1 MCINILIHSDHD
13 VVRRALFVL
22 KPQSGIPIYRQLI
35 EQVTRLIA
43 GGQLA
48 AGTELPSV
56 RELAEL
62 HTVNPMTI
70 SKAYALL
77 ESEGLLERQRGKP
90 MRVAAR
96 RRNQAPLTQRLQQL
110 EPAVRDVV
118 LAARQL
124 EVGKKELIALLGDTW
139 EKNDD

>member
-1 MCINILIHSDHD
+1 MFI
-13 VVRRALFVL
+13 L
-22 KPQSGIPIYRQLI
+22 KPHSGVPIYRQLI
-35 EQVTRLIA
+35 EQITRLIA

-110 EPAVRDVV
+110 EPVVRDIV

-139 EKNDD
+139 EKNDG

>member
-1 MCINILIHSDHD
+1 
-13 VVRRALFVL
+13 VFVL
-22 KPQSGIPIYRQLI
+22 KPQSGMPIYRQLI
-35 EQVTRLIA
+35 EQITRLIA
-43 GGQLA
+43 GGQLV

-96 RRNQAPLTQRLQQL
+96 RRNQAPLPQRLQQL
-110 EPAVRDVV
+110 EPAVRDLV

-124 EVGKKELIALLGDTW
+124 EVGKKELIALLGDEW
-139 EKNDD
+139 ERNDG

>member
-1 MCINILIHSDHD
+1 
-13 VVRRALFVL
+13 LFVL
-22 KPQSGIPIYRQLI
+22 NPQSGIPIYRQLI
-35 EQVTRLIA
+35 EQITRLIA

-96 RRNQAPLTQRLQQL
+96 RRNQAPLAQRLQQL

-124 EVGKKELIALLGDTW
+124 EVGKKELIALLGEIW
-139 EKNDD
+139 EKNDG

>member
-1 MCINILIHSDHD
+1 
-13 VVRRALFVL
+13 LFVL
-22 KPQSGIPIYRQLI
+22 NPQSGTPIYRQLI
-35 EQVTRLIA
+35 EQITRLIA

-48 AGTELPSV
+48 AGKELPSV

-70 SKAYALL
+70 SKAYASL
-77 ESEGLLERQRGKP
+77 EAEGLLERQRGKP

-96 RRNQAPLTQRLQQL
+96 RRTQVPLTQRLQRL
-110 EPAVRDVV
+110 EPAVRDLV

-124 EVGKKELIALLGDTW
+124 EVGKKELLALLSDEW
-139 EKNDD
+139 ERNDA

>member
-1 MCINILIHSDHD
+1 M
-13 VVRRALFVL
+13 FVL
-22 KPQSGIPIYRQLI
+22 NPQSGTPIYRQLI
-35 EQVTRLIA
+35 EQITRLIA

-62 HTVNPMTI
+62 HAVNPMTI
-70 SKAYALL
+70 SKAYAIL

-96 RRNQAPLTQRLQQL
+96 RRSQAPLSQRLQKL
-110 EPAVRDVV
+110 EPAVAELV

-124 EVGKKELIALLGDTW
+124 ELGKKDLLALVGDEW
-139 EKNDD
+139 EKNDA

>member
-1 MCINILIHSDHD
+1 M
-13 VVRRALFVL
+13 FVL
-22 KPQSGIPIYRQLI
+22 KPQSGIPIYRQLV

-96 RRNQAPLTQRLQQL
+96 RRNQAPLAQRLQQL

-139 EKNDD
+139 EKNDG

>member
-1 MCINILIHSDHD
+1 VFILN
-13 VVRRALFVL
+13 
-22 KPQSGIPIYRQLI
+22 PQSGIPIYRQLVT
-35 EQVTRLIA
+35 QVTRLIA

-62 HTVNPMTI
+62 HAVNPMTI

-90 MRVAAR
+90 MRVAPR
-96 RRNQAPLTQRLQQL
+96 RRGQAPLSQRLQQL
-110 EPAVRDVV
+110 DRSITDLV

-124 EVGKKELIALLGDTW
+124 EIGKKELLTRLG
-139 EKNDD
+139 EKWGDDHD

>member
-1 MCINILIHSDHD
+1 M
-13 VVRRALFVL
+13 FVL
-22 KPQSGIPIYRQLI
+22 NPQSGTPIYRQLV

-62 HTVNPMTI
+62 HAINPMTI

-77 ESEGLLERQRGKP
+77 EGSGLLERQRGKP

-96 RRNQAPLTQRLQQL
+96 RRAQASLTQRVQQL
-110 EPAVRDVV
+110 EPAITELV

-124 EVGKKELIALLGDTW
+124 EVGKKELLAVIGDKW
-139 EKNDD
+139 EEGNV

>member
-1 MCINILIHSDHD
+1 
-13 VVRRALFVL
+13 VFVL
-22 KPQSGIPIYRQLI
+22 NPQSGIPIYRQLVTQI
-35 EQVTRLIA
+35 TRLIA

-48 AGTELPSV
+48 AGAELPSV
-56 RELAEL
+56 RELAGL
-62 HTVNPMTI
+62 HAVNPMTI

-96 RRNQAPLTQRLQQL
+96 RRAQAPLSQRLQQL
-110 EPAVRDVV
+110 DRSITELV

-124 EVGKKELIALLGDTW
+124 EVGKKELLARLG
-139 EKNDD
+139 EKWGDDNG

>member
-1 MCINILIHSDHD
+1 M
-13 VVRRALFVL
+13 FVL

-35 EQVTRLIA
+35 EQITRLIA

-139 EKNDD
+139 EKNDG

>member
-1 MCINILIHSDHD
+1 M
-13 VVRRALFVL
+13 FVL
-22 KPQSGIPIYRQLI
+22 NPQSGTPIYRQLV
-35 EQVTRLIA
+35 EQITRLIA

-56 RELAEL
+56 RELAER

-96 RRNQAPLTQRLQQL
+96 RRSQAPLTQRLKQL
-110 EPAVRDVV
+110 EPVVRDVV

-124 EVGKKELIALLGDTW
+124 EIGKKDLIALLGDAW
-139 EKNDD
+139 EKNDA

>member
-1 MCINILIHSDHD
+1 M
-13 VVRRALFVL
+13 FVL
-22 KPQSGIPIYRQLI
+22 NPQSGTPIYRQLI
-35 EQVTRLIA
+35 DQITRLIA

-70 SKAYALL
+70 SKAYAML
-77 ESEGLLERQRGKP
+77 EAEGLLERQRGKP

-96 RRNQAPLTQRLQQL
+96 RRNQAPLTHRLQQL
-110 EPAVRDVV
+110 EPAMRDIV

-124 EVGKKELIALLGDTW
+124 EVGKKELLALLSDEW
-139 EKNDD
+139 EKNHA

>member
-1 MCINILIHSDHD
+1 M
-13 VVRRALFVL
+13 FVL
-22 KPQSGIPIYRQLI
+22 KPQSGAPIYRQLV
-35 EQVTRLIA
+35 EQIRRLVA

-124 EVGKKELIALLGDTW
+124 EVGKKELIALLGDEW
-139 EKNDD
+139 EKNDA

>member
-1 MCINILIHSDHD
+1 M
-13 VVRRALFVL
+13 FVL

-35 EQVTRLIA
+35 EQITRLIA

-77 ESEGLLERQRGKP
+77 ESEGMLERQRGKP

-110 EPAVRDVV
+110 EPVVRDIV

-139 EKNDD
+139 EKNDG

>member
-1 MCINILIHSDHD
+1 M
-13 VVRRALFVL
+13 FVL
-22 KPQSGIPIYRQLI
+22 NPQSGTPIYRQLI
-35 EQVTRLIA
+35 EQITRLIA

-62 HTVNPMTI
+62 HAVNPMTI
-70 SKAYALL
+70 SKAYAIL

-96 RRNQAPLTQRLQQL
+96 RRNQAPLSQRLQKL
-110 EPAVRDVV
+110 EPAVAELV

-124 EVGKKELIALLGDTW
+124 ELGKKDLLALVGDEW
-139 EKNDD
+139 EKNDA